1 MRLQAEG
8 RLTGEAGRQALRLA
22 AEARAGQAL
31 TAVRTAGGTPA
42 ARSRGLAAAA
52 RGYEEAL
59 GMLGRIGI
67 TRPTLRTREL
77 IFLRNLRDVYRAMGA
92 TAESRAVDERIRTA
106 GGTP

>member
-1 MRLQAEG
+1 
-8 RLTGEAGRQALRLA
+8 
-22 AEARAGQAL
+22 
-31 TAVRTAGGTPA
+31 
-42 ARSRGLAAAA
+42 
-52 RGYEEAL
+52 
-59 GMLGRIGI
+59 MLGRIGI